1 MECTT
6 LSEIGSLFRHR
17 SINRVNERMKGQCT
31 AGSASSFGISAAEF
45 NFGQV
50 SRQND
55 SPAGFCGSTLIRLN
69 RIKAQLL
76 FESPLGS
83 EKRSGTLLHGEVIL
97 KRMLR
102 LGVTPRASKLR
113 RTSKSNSKT
122 GLSVTGLGHVPGD
135 RGLAIKPTSDTS
147 AAIS

>member
-1 MECTT
+1 MHGG
-6 LSEIGSLFRHR
+6 LSIKLRDQRRRIQLRTGLSPKRQPR
-17 SINRVNERMKGQCT
+17 RVLC
-31 AGSASSFGISAAEF
+31 
-45 NFGQV
+45 
-50 SRQND
+50 
-55 SPAGFCGSTLIRLN
+55 STLIRLN

-102 LGVTPRASKLR
+102 LGVTPRTSKLR